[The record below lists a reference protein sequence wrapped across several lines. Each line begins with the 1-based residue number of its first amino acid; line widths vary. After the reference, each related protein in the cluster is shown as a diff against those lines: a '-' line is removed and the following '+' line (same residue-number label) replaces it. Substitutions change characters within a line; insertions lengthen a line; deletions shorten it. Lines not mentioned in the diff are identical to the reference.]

1 MVHGVYTLFL
11 AFPNL
16 HGFVYHL
23 AVFCGCAAG
32 LVIVVAVYI
41 IGTAGSSLIDCVI
54 RGFGFRGC
62 LLRRVAMQGKGLAVK
77 IKFLFRGQAC
87 LR

>member
-1 MVHGVYTLFL
+1 MKAVNAYYRKHKTLDGC
-11 AFPNL
+11 PN
-16 HGFVYHL
+16 
-23 AVFCGCAAG
+23 CAAG

-54 RGFGFRGC
+54 GRFCFRGC